1 LAAAIKN
8 ELGIEPTLIKGDRG
22 IFDVKADG
30 AMVFSKWDEDRFP
43 TAEEILSSLRA
54 RVAR

>member
-1 LAAAIKN
+1 LAATIKN

-30 AMVFSKWDEDRFP
+30 DLVFSKWEEDRFP
-43 TAEEILSSLRA
+43 TSEEILRSLRA